1 MEKKPLWSGRFRKGL
16 HPLAKSFSSSIA
28 ADARLYA
35 EDIAGSISHI
45 SMLASTSVVS
55 KEECYTITTALDQ
68 IKKEIESGILQFD
81 AQEEDVHLAIERL
94 LIERVGDVGGKLHTA
109 RSRNDQIALDER
121 LYLKKRIPQLQL
133 AIRELQRALLDQAES
148 HQQTIMPGYTH
159 LQRAQP
165 VLLAHHLLAYVSM
178 LDRDHQRFAD
188 CLTRADNSPLGAAAF
203 AGTSYPIDR
212 IHAANLLGFS
222 GVMVNSIDAVSARDH
237 LIECIA
243 DCSILAMHLSRM
255 AEELVFWSTTE
266 FGFVEMDDEVSTGSS
281 IMPQKKN
288 PDMAELVR
296 GKTGKVYGALV
307 ALLTTMKALPLAYN
321 RDMQE
326 DKEPL
331 FAALDTVFDCTAIM
345 TLIIE
350 HSRFQCERME
360 DACKNDLL
368 LATEIADYLT
378 RKGMPFRTAHHM
390 TGQLIAYAENHKK
403 ELSALDLDEL
413 IGFSPLFAPDVF
425 QVLSSKASI
434 MSKRSLGS
442 TSYDSVKEQIGYW
455 KNTLNN

>member
-1 MEKKPLWSGRFRKGL
+1 MEKEALWSGRFRKGL
-16 HPLAKSFSSSIA
+16 HPLAKVFSSSIA
-28 ADARLYA
+28 TDSRLYA
-35 EDIAGSISHI
+35 EDIAGSIAHI

-55 KEECYTITTALDQ
+55 KEESETIISALDE
-68 IKKEIESGILQFD
+68 ISKEIESGILQFD
-81 AQEEDVHLAIERL
+81 PNEEDVHMAIEQV
-94 LIERVGDVGGKLHTA
+94 LIERVGEVGGKLHTA

-121 LYLKKRIPQLQL
+121 LYLKKRIVQLQL
-133 AIRELQRALLDQAES
+133 AVRGLQQALLNQAEP
-148 HQQTIMPGYTH
+148 HDQTIMPGYTH
-159 LQRAQP
+159 LQRAQL

-178 LDRDHQRFAD
+178 LDRDYARFGD
-188 CLTRADNSPLGAAAF
+188 CLGRVDKSPLGAAAF

-212 IHAANLLGFS
+212 TLAANLLGFS
-222 GVMVNSIDAVSARDH
+222 GVITNSIDAVSARDH

-255 AEELVFWSTTE
+255 AEELVLWSTAE
-266 FGFVEMDDEVSTGSS
+266 FGFVEMDDEVTTGSS

-331 FAALDTVFDCTAIM
+331 FDALDTVLDCTSVM
-345 TLIIE
+345 TLVIE
-350 HSRFQCERME
+350 HSHFQRERMGNVCE
-360 DACKNDLL
+360 NDMLI
-368 LATEIADYLT
+368 ATEIADYLT
-378 RKGMPFRTAHHM
+378 RKGMPFRMAHRT
-390 TGQLIAYAENHKK
+390 TGQLIAYAEKNEKGLNAIDIE
-403 ELSALDLDEL
+403 ELKT
-413 IGFSPLFAPDVF
+413 FSPLFASDISEI
-425 QVLSSKASI
+425 LSSKASI

-442 TSYDSVKEQIGYW
+442 TSYDSVKDQIGYW
-455 KNTLNN
+455 RNTLK